1 MNIITQ
7 LKQLQRQIE
16 QDSEMPFDKTDHR
29 LVKDVI
35 AAVNGDSTTDGI
47 FNRLNTM
54 RQTRK
59 MSQQDN
65 ALIWDI
71 AKALGLSSEQAGIL
85 ANDPTPEEIEQEHR
99 ERAAAMS
106 PTPKIQRTW
115 RDDPATDPQ
124 RGRLQRIRSAVQSL
138 YLEAGDVAEIEAALA
153 NDGLTKGAASDIIG
167 KHPHPE
173 AVRCW
178 ECGCWVVPSQCPNG
192 HWDDGMSFYCGC

>member
-1 MNIITQ
+1 MDIIQ
-7 LKQLQRQIE
+7 LLQQLQRQIE
-16 QDSEMPFDKTDHR
+16 QDSEIPFDKADHR
-29 LVKDVI
+29 LVNDVI
-35 AAVNGDSTTDGI
+35 AAVNGDYTIDGI

-85 ANDPTPEEIEQEHR
+85 ANDPTPEEIEQERR

-106 PTPKIQRTW
+106 PTPRTQRTW
-115 RDDPATDPQ
+115 RDDPATDRQ
-124 RGRLQRIRSAVQSL
+124 RGRLQRILGAAQRLSL
-138 YLEAGDVAEIEAALA
+138 GTSDVAEIEAALA
-153 NDGLTKGAASDIIG
+153 DDGLTKGVASDIIG

-178 ECGCWVVPSQCPNG
+178 ECGCWVVPSQCPDG
-192 HWDDGMSFYCGC
+192 H